1 MPQKYP
7 SHSPRQEVTIT
18 PKIPFFNVV
27 FTSLQ
32 PPIAHMHTYIIY
44 YNNLTMNINT
54 IITILI
60 PEKVDQGVVP
70 AISTLQTL
78 IFPKRGT
85 DLTFLAASKMLGP
98 KEEPTSWLRPCQ
110 STSGGSLTLDY
121 QHTKCIKYELQL
133 SNLQVLHLPIF
144 CVEIRPLQA
153 ARAHR
158 VIATKWT
165 EKSNG
170 TSPIKRIL

>member
-98 KEEPTSWLRPCQ
+98 KEEPTS
-110 STSGGSLTLDY
+110 
-121 QHTKCIKYELQL
+121 
-133 SNLQVLHLPIF
+133 
-144 CVEIRPLQA
+144 
-153 ARAHR
+153 
-158 VIATKWT
+158 
-165 EKSNG
+165 
-170 TSPIKRIL
+170 